1 MEHYEIWTDS
11 SADIA
16 PAAAGEIRF
25 VPMSYTVGDETRI
38 SAGPETED
46 TLLRFYRAQREGKAT
61 RTSQITPQQYKDAF
75 IPSLESGKDVIY
87 ISLSSGLTETFNS
100 VNMAKRD
107 LDGRFAGTLYPVD
120 SLAAT
125 GGMGLLCERAVMNRR
140 EGMSAEENARD
151 LCEAAGRLCHVFMVD
166 DLMFLKRG
174 GRIPAATALVGTM
187 LSIKPILIIAEDGSL
202 ATVSKK
208 RGTAA
213 GVKELCRR
221 WRETRDPAPGARVYT
236 THTDAAELSAR
247 VKQLLLEADPSADV
261 TSMLMC
267 PVIGSH
273 VGPGTVTLIYFGDR
287 KAITK
292 ES

>member
-1 MEHYEIWTDS
+1 MEPYEIWTDS
-11 SADIA
+11 SADIL
-16 PAAAGEIRF
+16 PAAVREIRF
-25 VPMSYTVGDETRI
+25 VPMNYTVGEKQCVST
-38 SAGPETED
+38 GPESEE
-46 TLLRFYRAQREGKAT
+46 TLLDFYRSQREGKST

-75 IPSLESGKDVIY
+75 IPSLEAGKDVIY

-100 VNMAKRD
+100 VNLAKRD
-107 LDGRFAGTLYPVD
+107 LDGRYPGTLYPVD

-125 GGMGLLCERAVMNRR
+125 GGMGLLCERAAANRQK
-140 EGMSAEENARD
+140 GLGAEENARD
-151 LCEAAGRLCHVFMVD
+151 LQEAAHRLCHVFMVD

-174 GRIPAATALVGTM
+174 GRIPATTALLGTM
-187 LSIKPILIIAEDGSL
+187 LSIKPILIIAGDGSL

-213 GVKELCRR
+213 GLKEICRR
-221 WRETRDPAPGARVYT
+221 WRESRDGEAGGRIYT
-236 THTDAAELSAR
+236 THTDASELSDRLSALIR
-247 VKQLLLEADPSADV
+247 ETDQSADI
-261 TSMLMC
+261 TKMLMC

-287 KAITK
+287 KAIAG